1 MAASMRHADSARAGI
16 FEVTEGRILPLPII
30 NSSRSLV
37 KRYLKESGDIV
48 TALFCLNTKEGR
60 CILRV
65 KAQLKFS
72 VRVDRHLW
80 RGNGEEREIS

>member
-1 MAASMRHADSARAGI
+1 MAATMRHADSARAGI

-30 NSSRSLV
+30 NFSPRLV
-37 KRYLKESGDIV
+37 KRCLKEVGGIV

-65 KAQLKFS
+65 KVQLKLS
-72 VRVDRHLW
+72 ARVDRHLW
-80 RGNGEEREIS
+80 CGNGEE